1 MRLPG
6 ARVLRRPSLRRVVGG
21 LRRPDI
27 DLTARLGALT
37 LPNPVMTAS
46 GTAGHGDELGSYLQ
60 LDTLGAV
67 TVKSLAAFEWAG
79 NPPPRLHP
87 TAAGM
92 LNSIG
97 LQGPGIERWLADELP
112 VLAGCRV
119 VVSIWGRTVA
129 DYEAAATMLADAPDN
144 VVALEVNLSCPNL
157 DGGRHLF
164 AHDAGLTREV
174 MAATA
179 VFTRPRFAK
188 LSANT
193 IELPRIATAAGEAG
207 ADAVTVANTM
217 LGMVIDIEQRKLAL
231 GGGGG
236 GLSGPAIHPIA
247 VRAVFEVRAANPS
260 LPIIGVGGIASGRDA
275 IEMIMAG
282 ANAVQVGT
290 ASFADPRAPARVL
303 DEMREW
309 CRSHGVNRLDEI
321 ISAAQPDRS

>member
-1 MRLPG
+1 MKRDV
-6 ARVLRRPSLRRVVGG
+6 ARPSLRPSWRRVVGG
-21 LRRPDI
+21 LRRPGV
-27 DLTARLGALT
+27 DLSARLGTLT
-37 LPNPVMTAS
+37 LPNPVLTAS
-46 GTAGHGDELGSYLQ
+46 GTAGHGDELGAYLQ
-60 LDTLGAV
+60 LDALGAV

-87 TAAGM
+87 TPAGM

-112 VLAGCRV
+112 LLARCRV
-119 VVSIWGRTVA
+119 VASIWGRTVA
-129 DYEAAATMLADAPDN
+129 DYAAAAAMLADAPDN

-164 AHDAGLTREV
+164 AHDAALTAEV
-174 MAATA
+174 MVATA
-179 VFTRPRFAK
+179 SFTRPRFAK

-193 IELPRIATAAGEAG
+193 TELPRIAAAAAEAG

-217 LGMVIDIEQRKLAL
+217 LGMVIDIEHRKLAL

-260 LPIIGVGGIASGRDA
+260 LPIIGVGGISSGRDA

-303 DEMREW
+303 DEMRTW
-309 CRSHGVNRLDEI
+309 CREHGINRLDEI
-321 ISAAQPDRS
+321 ISAAQTNRS